1 LPDRA
6 AGRLAPTSEDGVGS
20 RHSFPPPKSGDS
32 APFRSILFD
41 ESESNADVDG
51 KQSPEFFHDLNLDQ
65 IVSSMTAGRDEY
77 NLKPYFYTPLS
88 HVAAIEYRYD
98 ILRDLESPDLLGHI
112 QAFAQEMRTTRSHL
126 AQRDKFYYKRQKQSA
141 FLDAVDKYC
150 FAIGKL
156 KRNLALLDLR
166 SRGFLAFRE
175 YLTAYGDSEDFA
187 SLLTETQKVRTDLSR
202 ITYCLYIV
210 GKRIK
215 VGRYDSETDYGAEV
229 SETFEKFR
237 QGATKEYKFNFD
249 RGPDMN
255 HVEAAVLDIVTRLY
269 PEIFL
274 CLDEYCT
281 RHLGFLES
289 TIATFDR
296 EVQFYIACIENIEPL
311 KQAGLNFCYP
321 TVTNRSKEIYD
332 RNMFDL
338 ALANKLIGAKA
349 PVVVN
354 DFYLRDPERI
364 LVVSGPNQGGKT
376 TFARAFGQLHYLA
389 SIGCPVPG
397 SEARLFLF
405 DRLFTHFER
414 EEDIRNQSGKLEDE
428 LLRIREIFE
437 KATSES
443 ILVMNESFLS
453 TTLTDALFLSKRVM
467 RRIIQ
472 GDMLCVSV
480 TFLDEVASLSETT
493 VSMVS
498 MVNPEDPAFR
508 TFKVVRKPADGL
520 AYAAAIA
527 AKYRLAYDN
536 VERRIAENAKTRI
549 AS

>member
-6 AGRLAPTSEDGVGS
+6 ARRMAPPSEDGVGFH
-20 RHSFPPPKSGDS
+20 HSPPPPKFRNSF
-32 APFRSILFD
+32 PFRSILFD

-51 KQSPEFFHDLNLDQ
+51 KQAPEFFTDLNLDQ

-77 NLKPYFYTPLS
+77 NLKPFFYTPLS
-88 HVAAIEYRYD
+88 HVRAIEYRYE
-98 ILRDLESPDLLGHI
+98 ILRDLENRDLLVHI
-112 QAFAQEMRTTRSHL
+112 QSFAQEMRTMRGHL
-126 AQRDKFYYKRQKQSA
+126 AQRDKFYYKHQKQSA
-141 FLDAVDKYC
+141 FLDAVDTYGT
-150 FAIGKL
+150 AIGKL
-156 KRNLALLDLR
+156 TRNLALSDIR
-166 SRGFLAFRE
+166 SRGFVAFRE
-175 YLTAYGDSEDFA
+175 YLTAYADSENFA
-187 SLLTETQKVRTDLSR
+187 SLLTETQKVRADLSGIR
-202 ITYCLYIV
+202 YCLHIV

-229 SETFEKFR
+229 SETFEKFK
-237 QGATKEYKFNFD
+237 QGATKEYRFEFY

-255 HVEAAVLDIVTRLY
+255 HVEAAVLDIVTQLY
-269 PEIFL
+269 PEVFL
-274 CLDEYCT
+274 YLDEYSA

-311 KQAGLNFCYP
+311 KQAGLFFCYP
-321 TVTNRSKEIYD
+321 TVSNRSKEIYD
-332 RNMFDL
+332 RDMFDL
-338 ALANKLIGAKA
+338 ALANKLIGEKA
-349 PVVVN
+349 PVVAN

-397 SEARLFLF
+397 SEAKLFLF

-428 LLRIREIFE
+428 LLRIQQILEQ
-437 KATSES
+437 ATSES

-453 TTLTDALFLSKRVM
+453 TTLTDALFLSKQVM

-472 GDMLCVSV
+472 RGMLCVSV

-493 VSMVS
+493 VSLVS
-498 MVNPEDPAFR
+498 TVNPEDPALR

-527 AKYRLAYDN
+527 AKYRLTYDN
-536 VERRIAENAKTRI
+536 VDRRIAENAKTRI